1 MAFNQSEKNEIEKIV
16 KSEIKSFLDS
26 NTLKLFETK
35 LIDIISSEI
44 KKGGINK
51 DIKLIVV
58 KSLQDFYEYLFTSR
72 NIWGDRLKR

>member
-16 KSEIKSFLDS
+16 KKEVKGFLES
-26 NTLKLFETK
+26 NTLKQFETK
-35 LIDIISSEI
+35 LIDIISSEV
-44 KKGGINK
+44 KKGGMNK
-51 DIKLIVV
+51 DIKLIVT

>member
-16 KSEIKSFLDS
+16 KKEMKEFLDS
-26 NTLKLFETK
+26 NTLKQFETK
-35 LIDIISSEI
+35 LIDIISSEV

-51 DIKLIVV
+51 DIKLIVT

>member
-26 NTLKLFETK
+26 NTLKQFETK

-72 NIWGDRLKR
+72 NIWGDRLER

>member
-1 MAFNQSEKNEIEKIV
+1 MAFNQTEKNEIEKIV
-16 KSEIKSFLDS
+16 KKEMKGFLES
-26 NTLKLFETK
+26 NTLKQFETK
-35 LIDIISSEI
+35 LIDIISSEV

-58 KSLQDFYEYLFTSR
+58 KSLQDFYEYLFTTR

>member
-16 KSEIKSFLDS
+16 KKEVKEFLES
-26 NTLKLFETK
+26 NTLKQFETK
-35 LIDIISSEI
+35 LINIISSEV

-51 DIKLIVV
+51 DIKLIVT

>member
-26 NTLKLFETK
+26 NTLKQFETK
-35 LIDIISSEI
+35 LINIISTEV

-51 DIKLIVV
+51 DIKLIVT
-58 KSLQDFYEYLFTSR
+58 KSLQDFYEYLFSTR

>member
-1 MAFNQSEKNEIEKIV
+1 MAFNQTEKNEIEKIV
-16 KSEIKSFLDS
+16 KKEVKEFLES
-26 NTLKLFETK
+26 NTLKQFETK
-35 LIDIISSEI
+35 LINIISSEV

-51 DIKLIVV
+51 DIKLIVT

>member
-16 KSEIKSFLDS
+16 KKEVKGFLES
-26 NTLKLFETK
+26 NTLKQFETK
-35 LIDIISSEI
+35 IIDIISSEV

-51 DIKLIVV
+51 DIKLIVT

>member
-1 MAFNQSEKNEIEKIV
+1 MALNQSEKNEIEKIV

-26 NTLKLFETK
+26 NTLKQFETK

>member
-16 KSEIKSFLDS
+16 KKEVKGFLES
-26 NTLKLFETK
+26 NTLKQFETK
-35 LIDIISSEI
+35 LIDIISSEV

-51 DIKLIVV
+51 DIKLIVT
-58 KSLQDFYEYLFTSR
+58 KSLQDFYEYLFTTR